1 MCLIRAMT
9 PLSFRPH
16 ISSRC
21 EGGPEV
27 SRELLEE
34 RIRFLP
40 DDGLTELADLAED
53 GEVGVDLDPRADLG
67 RRQCQAHA
75 RADASTQS
83 PVGGLGPHA
92 RPPRLAVRF
101 LNGDGAFERKADG
114 ADLDLEAAFVR
125 APVDG
130 LEGLDARHA
139 TSDRRNIHQQ
149 LPQARALDG
158 NQAFLRERHR
168 TPRNVTGHPA
178 PRLVPPATPERAP
191 DPP

>member
-1 MCLIRAMT
+1 MCLIRAKT

-21 EGGPEV
+21 ERGPEG

-34 RIRFLP
+34 RIRFLSA
-40 DDGLTELADLAED
+40 DGVAELADLAEG
-53 GEVGVDLDPRADLG
+53 GEVGGDLDARAALG
-67 RRQCQAHA
+67 RRQRRAHA
-75 RADASTQS
+75 RADAPPQS
-83 PVGGLGPHA
+83 PIGGLGPHA

-130 LEGLDARHA
+130 L
-139 TSDRRNIHQQ
+139 
-149 LPQARALDG
+149 
-158 NQAFLRERHR
+158 
-168 TPRNVTGHPA
+168 
-178 PRLVPPATPERAP
+178 
-191 DPP
+191 